1 MPAAAKRFLAASAY
15 EAVPIGTKFAEPV
28 SLPESRPLWNGFK
41 KNITRNINDFNEGKN
56 LRLNVDHTYS
66 PFRRYADIK
75 KYGKS
80 LSLEEASARNEV
92 ERAIQKE
99 RKQDYNAYKAEKA
112 EEATRA
118 KEKRGTEATSKIDD
132 ALVELEKEKEKYE
145 AKDEVSRARRRKA
158 EIEEKTKEKDGAYKD
173 RMAAKTEAAATAKGA
188 KEAAD
193 KARAEKAAADK
204 KIRDELEKAG
214 KPVAGAP
221 ARPRPP
227 QPVERVGDTKKA
239 SLNITE
245 LFNIQMTLTNLFQYV
260 SFSSPILI
268 VFFITL
274 YSIVQDKILSGLIF
288 NMGIVLISSI
298 VYMLKHLL
306 KNKQD
311 SKASPFC
318 NVLPSPFTIKTYDN
332 ANNTHYYY
340 DSPSFS
346 SSVLAFS
353 ATYLIYPMIIMNQQN
368 VSLLVV
374 AIVLVLINAVTEV
387 KYGCSGLFGVI
398 LGILI
403 GVIFAILY
411 YSLLMSSDHTS
422 KYLYFAEKESN
433 NTQCRKPG
441 TQNFRCSLYKNGVA
455 VI

>member
-1 MPAAAKRFLAASAY
+1 MGIPTLYDTAAETSKGAKWVGSNIA
-15 EAVPIGTKFAEPV
+15 T
-28 SLPESRPLWNGFK
+28 LPEVISSKVGEWSRAKYLANTASLAESISDFRTDKSMK
-41 KNITRNINDFNEGKN
+41 KDFG
-56 LRLNVDHTYS
+56 VIPTYNQ
-66 PFRRYADIK
+66 RQ
-75 KYGKS
+75 
-80 LSLEEASARNEV
+80 E
-92 ERAIQKE
+92 
-99 RKQDYNAYKAEKA
+99 YKAE
-112 EEATRA
+112 
-118 KEKRGTEATSKIDD
+118 I
-132 ALVELEKEKEKYE
+132 
-145 AKDEVSRARRRKA
+145 KD
-158 EIEEKTKEKDGAYKD
+158 IEEQKKRNLLAYKTKEKADADTAASAAAEATSNKIADKIKELRADKKKLTDMDENAKIKQAKDEIEKKIKQKNDAYTTRMGAK
-173 RMAAKTEAAATAKGA
+173 AEAAATAKGA

-214 KPVAGAP
+214 KPVDGAP

-239 SLNITE
+239 ALNINE

>member
-1 MPAAAKRFLAASAY
+1 MGIPTLYDTAAETSKGAKWVGSNIA
-15 EAVPIGTKFAEPV
+15 T
-28 SLPESRPLWNGFK
+28 LPEVISSKVGEWSRAKYLANTASLAESISDFRTDKSMK
-41 KNITRNINDFNEGKN
+41 KDFG
-56 LRLNVDHTYS
+56 VIPTYNQ
-66 PFRRYADIK
+66 R
-75 KYGKS
+75 
-80 LSLEEASARNEV
+80 
-92 ERAIQKE
+92 KE
-99 RKQDYNAYKAEKA
+99 YKAE
-112 EEATRA
+112 
-118 KEKRGTEATSKIDD
+118 I
-132 ALVELEKEKEKYE
+132 
-145 AKDEVSRARRRKA
+145 KD
-158 EIEEKTKEKDGAYKD
+158 IEEQKKRNLLAYKTKEKADADTAASAAAEATSNKIADKIKELRADKKKLTDMDENAKIKQAKDEIEKKIKQKNDAYTTRMGAK
-173 RMAAKTEAAATAKGA
+173 AEAAATAKGA

-214 KPVAGAP
+214 KPVDGAP

-239 SLNITE
+239 ALNINE

>member
-1 MPAAAKRFLAASAY
+1 MPAAAKPFLPASAY
-15 EAVPIGTKFAEPV
+15 KPFPIGTKFGGFV
-28 SLPESRPLWNGFK
+28 SLPKFGPSWKGFK
-41 KNITRNINDFNEGKN
+41 KSITDNIDDFNEGKN

-80 LSLEEASARNEV
+80 LSLEEASERNKL

-99 RKQDYNAYKAEKA
+99 RKQDYNDYNKAEKA

-158 EIEEKTKEKDGAYKD
+158 EIAEKTKEKDAAYKT

-188 KEAAD
+188 KEAAE
-193 KARAEKAAADK
+193 KAKTDKAAADK
-204 KIRDELEKAG
+204 AAADKAG
-214 KPVAGAP
+214 KPVDGAP

-332 ANNTHYYY
+332 INNTHYYY